1 MMGEKEAIKKY
12 KGLDVK
18 RSGREDLKGIDPLK
32 KEYKRGGL

>member
-1 MMGEKEAIKKY
+1 MLGKKEAIKKY

-18 RSGREDLKGIDPLK
+18 KTDVKGIDPFK